1 MAATEIGQIV
11 VKLIADNKGL
21 NDGTDESKKKIGE
34 LSDKVGAAEGVIKT
48 SFLAIGAGAVA
59 AGAAFAKFALDGV
72 TMTAKLADTAD
83 ALNATVTG
91 LRAVSAAAGD
101 KSIDGMES
109 SLARLNRRLGE
120 AMGGNEIAAE
130 SFKKLGL
137 STKDLANSDADQRV
151 AKIANAI
158 KAQGLNAAQAGA
170 ALKELGFAQENA
182 YALFKD
188 GGDAIR
194 DQRKEIEATGRALS
208 EIDAIKVQEAQKALG
223 VFGDRIEAIQ
233 TQLAVE
239 LAPVIQA
246 VSDLFAEWTQESV
259 DGSSK
264 VKDVVS
270 TLVDVFAFVADA
282 ADGAARTGEVLGVV
296 LAQAAFAAKIRF
308 LEAGQAIIN
317 AINAVN
323 ALIELSNQFLGTD
336 FSKFA
341 PNVDW
346 TDEIKAGYETMGQ
359 MVGELQEILMRPM
372 SSENIKR
379 FVEEAKAVQEKSAQE
394 ILENKRKNAAALSAV
409 EEEIAEDTYESV
421 RARLEAEKMLY
432 QFDAS
437 GTTEL
442 LRIEHMQR
450 ELDLIDSLNKKLI
463 TETEFQSASVANW
476 NQYQK
481 DLANIDV
488 QTNKMRMQGAAQMFG
503 NLSTLMNTKS
513 HELFEIGKTAAYANT
528 VVTTAMAAMEA
539 YAWGMKY
546 GGIAAPAVATAAAGA
561 AIVAGGVQLAA
572 INQQKFS
579 AGGAAPSASVTQNIN
594 AQSAPVQSQTQTQAP
609 VQDIYVR
616 GVSTDSMY
624 SGQQLI
630 DIINEGIKSG
640 GRIVGVGA

>member
-48 SFLAIGAGAVA
+48 SFLVIGAGAVA

-72 TMTAKLADTAD
+72 AMTAKLADTAD

-151 AKIANAI
+151 AKIADAI

-170 ALKELGFAQENA
+170 VLKELGFAQENA

-239 LAPVIQA
+239 LAPIIQV
-246 VSDLFAEWTQESV
+246 VSDLFAEWTKESV

-264 VKDVVS
+264 VKDAVS

-296 LAQAAFAAKIRF
+296 LAQAAFAAKVGF

-317 AINAVN
+317 GPVDAMN

-359 MVGELQEILMRPM
+359 MAGELQEILMRPM
-372 SSENIKR
+372 PSENIKR

-409 EEEIAEDTYESV
+409 EEEIAEANYEAIL
-421 RARLEAEKMLY
+421 ARLEAEKMLY

-513 HELFEIGKTAAYANT
+513 RELFEIGKNAAYANT
-528 VVTTAMAAMEA
+528 FVTTAMSAMEA

-572 INQQKFS
+572 ISQQKFA

-594 AQSAPVQSQTQTQAP
+594 AQSAPVQSQTQAP

>member
-151 AKIANAI
+151 AKIADAI

-239 LAPVIQA
+239 LAPIIQA

-264 VKDVVS
+264 VKDAVS

-282 ADGAARTGEVLGVV
+282 ADGAARTGEILGVV
-296 LAQAAFAAKIRF
+296 LAQAAFAAKVGF

-317 AINAVN
+317 GPVDAIN

-346 TDEIKAGYETMGQ
+346 TADIKAGYETMGQ
-359 MVGELQEILMRPM
+359 MAGELQEILMRPM
-372 SSENIKR
+372 PSENIKR

-409 EEEIAEDTYESV
+409 EEEIAEANYESI

-513 HELFEIGKTAAYANT
+513 RELFEIGKAAAYANT

-572 INQQKFS
+572 ISQQKFS

-594 AQSAPVQSQTQTQAP
+594 AQSAPVQSQTQAP